1 MVKKL
6 SALEKPVY
14 FRLLADNR
22 TCQSDIPLF
31 QIHKTSTSQTE
42 LCITWENGSSSPF
55 ISVKRNKPSWTASLS
70 PQRWRLPSLTLWRGS
85 SITQYRSRMKAYLQR
100 SVHRHPA
107 CSRPPNRPL
116 RFNGDDEPAINLLSF
131 RALFHKPVLF
141 SPSALLSINH
151 SLFKSLVQRSV
162 KRDSQIYK
170 ESHDVFL
177 RRLAYLLG
185 LHIVYGTFLR
195 QHNASLSEV

>member
-55 ISVKRNKPSWTASLS
+55 ASVTRNKPNEEQSADVCRVWHSEAAAPSLS
-70 PQRWRLPSLTLWRGS
+70 SDQEWKLICRAMFTQLQPERTPSLRSPTKQTLD
-85 SITQYRSRMKAYLQR
+85 K
-100 SVHRHPA
+100 
-107 CSRPPNRPL
+107 
-116 RFNGDDEPAINLLSF
+116 PAINLLSF
-131 RALFHKPVLF
+131 RSPVLF
-141 SPSALLSINH
+141 SPSALWSINQ
-151 SLFKSLVQRSV
+151 F
-162 KRDSQIYK
+162 
-170 ESHDVFL
+170 F
-177 RRLAYLLG
+177 
-185 LHIVYGTFLR
+185 
-195 QHNASLSEV
+195 